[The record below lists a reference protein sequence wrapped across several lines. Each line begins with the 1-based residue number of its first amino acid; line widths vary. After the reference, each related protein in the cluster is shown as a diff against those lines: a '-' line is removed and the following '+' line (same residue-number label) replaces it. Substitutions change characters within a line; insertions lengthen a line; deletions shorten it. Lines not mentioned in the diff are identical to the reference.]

1 LNLALF
7 IGKRIAIN
15 KQQSFSKFIIRLSIA
30 ATSLSVMA
38 MIITI
43 SFVNGFQKTVAQK
56 VFSFWGHIRVQ
67 HFEVNKSL
75 VSEETPIEKNDT
87 VFHFLS
93 KQPEIIQ
100 VQTFA
105 TKSAVIEKNKEIEGI
120 LFKGIEKNYDST
132 SIKNMMVSGRWLR
145 FNDSLYSKE
154 IIISSTIADELKI
167 KLNDTVRVI
176 FVSQEAGVSAYRPLL
191 VVGIYKTGIEE
202 YDKLFAIGD
211 LQLIRRLS
219 GWSDNQI
226 GGYEVFLKDYKQMDL
241 VNERLELPD
250 VWSSKTIKQVY
261 PSIFDWLGIQNVN
274 RDVIFIVM
282 AIVAVINLITCLL
295 ILVLERTNM
304 IGILKAVGSEDNMIQ
319 TIFLYY
325 AGIITVIGIGIGL
338 FFGVGLSLL
347 QQYTGFIKLDESNYY
362 LSVAPIEIIWW
373 QVLLISICTAIV
385 CFLSLIIPTLMIKR
399 IKPVKAIQFR

>member
-1 LNLALF
+1 
-7 IGKRIAIN
+7 
-15 KQQSFSKFIIRLSIA
+15 
-30 ATSLSVMA
+30 
-38 MIITI
+38 
-43 SFVNGFQKTVAQK
+43 
-56 VFSFWGHIRVQ
+56 
-67 HFEVNKSL
+67 
-75 VSEETPIEKNDT
+75 
-87 VFHFLS
+87 
-93 KQPEIIQ
+93 
-100 VQTFA
+100 
-105 TKSAVIEKNKEIEGI
+105 
-120 LFKGIEKNYDST
+120 
-132 SIKNMMVSGRWLR
+132 MMVSGRWLR

-362 LSVAPIEIIWW
+362 VSVAPIEIIWW

>member
-1 LNLALF
+1 MNLALF
-7 IGKRIAIN
+7 IGKRIATN

-75 VSEETPIEKNDT
+75 VSEETPIEKNDA
-87 VFHFLS
+87 VFYYLQ
-93 KQPEIIQ
+93 KQPEVIQ

-120 LFKGIEKNYDST
+120 LFKGIEKNYDSS
-132 SIKNMMVSGRWLR
+132 SIKKMMVSGRWLH

-154 IIISSTIADELKI
+154 IIISSTIANELKI

-176 FVSQEAGVSAYRPLL
+176 FVSQEAGASAYRPLV
-191 VVGIYKTGIEE
+191 VVGIYKTGIDE

-219 GWSDNQI
+219 GWNDNQI
-226 GGYEVFLKDYKQMDL
+226 GGYEVFLKDYKQLDQI
-241 VNERLELPD
+241 NQRLEFPD
-250 VWSSKTIKQVY
+250 VWSSKTIVEVF

-274 RDVIFIVM
+274 RNVIFVVM
-282 AIVAVINLITCLL
+282 SIVAIINLITCLL
-295 ILVLERTNM
+295 ILVLERTKM
-304 IGILKAVGSEDNMIQ
+304 VGILKAIGSKDSIIQ

-325 AGIITVIGIGIGL
+325 AGIITITGIGIGL
-338 FFGVGLSLL
+338 FFGVGFSLL
-347 QQYTGFIKLDESNYY
+347 QQFTGFIKLDESNYY
-362 LSVAPIEIIWW
+362 VSVAPIEIIWW
-373 QVLLISICTAIV
+373 QVILISICTAVV
-385 CFLSLIIPTLMIKR
+385 CFLSLIIPTLIVKR

>member
-1 LNLALF
+1 
-7 IGKRIAIN
+7 
-15 KQQSFSKFIIRLSIA
+15 
-30 ATSLSVMA
+30 